1 MSGILGALIP
11 VFIVILLG
19 YVFRRTRII
28 SDAFWEPAERVTFYL
43 FFPALLV
50 ANAASADLGGLD
62 VWPMLAALV
71 GGILLVVASNWLL
84 RRPLGLDG
92 PKFTSL
98 IQGSVRP
105 NVYVGVAA
113 AVALYG
119 DAGLTAVSL
128 CIAVAV
134 PLVNFISVVALI
146 TYASPAGRP
155 RGWRAVVVPVLQNPL
170 IVACLLGL
178 ALNVT
183 GIGLPPLIGPTLEI
197 LGRASLPI
205 ALLAVGAGLDLAAV
219 RLAGRTVAVTTTLKL
234 AVLPVVTVVLCLIL
248 GVDGVDGV
256 EAAVAILYASL
267 PGSASAY
274 VMARQMGGDAPI
286 MAGVIT
292 ATTLAAIVTI
302 PVVLIVFV

>member
-50 ANAASADLGGLD
+50 ANAGKADLGGLD

-105 NVYVGVAA
+105 NVYVGGAA

-248 GVDGVDGV
+248 GVDGV

-292 ATTLAAIVTI
+292 ATTLAAIVTM

>member
-1 MSGILGALIP
+1 MSEILGALVP
-11 VFIVILLG
+11 VFVVILLG
-19 YVFRRTRII
+19 YLFRRFGII
-28 SDAFWEPAERVTFYL
+28 ADTFWEPAERATFYL

-50 ANAASADLGGLD
+50 ANAAKADLGGLQ
-62 VWPMLAALV
+62 VWPMLSALV
-71 GGILLVVASNWLL
+71 GGILLVVGSTWFL

-128 CIAVAV
+128 CVAVAV

-146 TYASPAGRP
+146 RYASPAGRP
-155 RGWRAVVVPVLQNPL
+155 RGWRHVIVPVAQNPL

-197 LGRASLPI
+197 LGRASLPV

-219 RLAGRTVAVTTTLKL
+219 RLAGRTVAVATALKL
-234 AVLPVVTVVLCLIL
+234 VALPVVTVVLCALI
-248 GVDGVDGV
+248 GVDDVA
-256 EAAVAILYASL
+256 AAVAVLYATL

-292 ATTLAAIVTI
+292 ATTLAAIVTM
-302 PVVLIVFV
+302 PLALIAFV